1 MHLLIGTLSQVND
14 VALGPFVVF
23 VALVKKGAYCFASVG
38 WSVDLAMSA
47 QYLLTP

>member
-1 MHLLIGTLSQVND
+1 MHLLIGTVSQVNNI
-14 VALGPFVVF
+14 ALGPLVVF

-38 WSVDLAMSA
+38 GSVDLAMSV